1 MAAKTCLWD
10 SPLGVLGAVRQL
22 PEAWDHG
29 RDLERDN
36 VRICA
41 RRLYTGAFAGFARSD
56 DVSFEYEHG
65 HGNDLISFRLVQ
77 PYRTTTVGV
86 ISSGGCFVFIE

>member
-10 SPLGVLGAVRQL
+10 SPLDVLGAVRQL
-22 PEAWDHG
+22 PEAWDYG

-36 VRICA
+36 VRRCA

-56 DVSFEYEHG
+56 EVSFGYGHG
-65 HGNDLISFRLVQ
+65 HGK
-77 PYRTTTVGV
+77 PA
-86 ISSGGCFVFIE
+86 